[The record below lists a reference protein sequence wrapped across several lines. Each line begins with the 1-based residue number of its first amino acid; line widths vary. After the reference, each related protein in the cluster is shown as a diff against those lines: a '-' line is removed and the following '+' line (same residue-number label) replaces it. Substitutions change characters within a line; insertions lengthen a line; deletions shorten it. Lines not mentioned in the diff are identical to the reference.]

1 MVLTWVP
8 SAALR
13 MASCKRPT
21 PNPPKP
27 GYCRQP
33 VPPLPLPIP
42 MSPRLTLM
50 PHLTPEQV
58 LCPLSFKSSLGRKL
72 CFLVSM
78 AAVGEEP
85 FAVSLRF
92 LFFLLQF
99 VPLPPFDPSPFKPGR
114 KGIGGRNE
122 ERKLMPLHPVFVF
135 FLLFFCFFTGFRKY
149 FTFLLLLNTQSS
161 CPEPNTS
168 YYYEMN
174 KYLIFFLTQQNRR

>member
-21 PNPPKP
+21 PNAPSLDIVDNLFHPFPP
-27 GYCRQP
+27 Q
-33 VPPLPLPIP
+33 IS

-50 PHLTPEQV
+50 PHLSPEQV
-58 LCPLSFKSSLGRKL
+58 LCPLSFKSSSGRKS

-78 AAVGEEP
+78 VTVGEEP

-92 LFFLLQF
+92 LFFLLQC

-122 ERKLMPLHPVFVF
+122 ERKLMPLHPIFVF
-135 FLLFFCFFTGFRKY
+135 FLLFFNFFF
-149 FTFLLLLNTQSS
+149 FLLDSEIILLF
-161 CPEPNTS
+161 C
-168 YYYEMN
+168 YC
-174 KYLIFFLTQQNRR
+174 